1 MADRNS
7 STCMLLNGQAAAYIA
22 QGKYDDAE
30 TVLQES
36 MDKVTQIIWMFFFI
50 SLHHMLAAYYFC
62 DLKQLFS
69 LSKKLLSPWYFR
81 SVRVQLPYTQSNKYN
96 KISECEIT

>member
-1 MADRNS
+1 MADGNS

-36 MDKVTQIIWMFFFI
+36 MDKVRFT
-50 SLHHMLAAYYFC
+50 
-62 DLKQLFS
+62 
-69 LSKKLLSPWYFR
+69 
-81 SVRVQLPYTQSNKYN
+81 
-96 KISECEIT
+96 E